1 MPRGKQY
8 DQKLKPYLVFQ
19 YLMKYSDEEHVIS
32 ASEIVAYLEDVG
44 ISAERRSIYRDI
56 EEINKALYIVEYYY
70 TIDIT
75 R

>member
-56 EEINKALYIVEYYY
+56 EEINKALSVVEYYY